1 MRLSDHALFSYALR
15 YERPVR
21 WSDVTE
27 HAAPL
32 VLLRLRSDTGAV
44 GVAEITP
51 KPTWCGA
58 TARSV
63 AAAIEDIFIPIIKRL
78 DLSDVP
84 AVRRALDGV
93 PDNAAAKVLIDNACW
108 DLNAAAAGRAL
119 WGGRER
125 IELSWALTRQ
135 APHLMARE
143 AADMIAAYGFRTL
156 KVKGGQGVDVDRA
169 VMREVRAAIGDD
181 VRLYVDANG
190 AYGVAEA
197 ADYART
203 MADGGAVMVEDPCAF
218 VPDAR
223 FRDLQAQAPVPLLVD
238 FGCTSLRDA
247 ALFIEQ
253 GARALSVKP
262 GRFGLTVARDMSR
275 LADAAGC
282 ASIVGLIVG
291 LMGESALGSLAG
303 LQFACS
309 LKASPLPAEL
319 SWFLAMQEQI
329 VTAVPKVAD
338 GNLEL
343 PPATSMA
350 SLVDWDAVQRCAT
363 AMPR

>member
-1 MRLSDHALFSYALR
+1 MRLSDYALFSYALR

-21 WSDVTE
+21 WSDITE

-32 VLLRLRSDTGAV
+32 ILLRLTSDTGAV

-63 AAAIEDIFIPIIKRL
+63 AVAIEELFIPIIRRL
-78 DLSDVP
+78 DLSDGT

-93 PDNAAAKVLIDNACW
+93 PDNSAAKVLIDNACW
-108 DLNAAAAGRAL
+108 DLNAAAAGQSL
-119 WGGRER
+119 WAGAER
-125 IELSWALTRQ
+125 VELSWALTRQ

-143 AADMIAAYGFRTL
+143 AADVVAAYGFRTL
-156 KVKGGQGVDVDRA
+156 KVKGGQGVDVDGK
-169 VMREVRAAIGDD
+169 VMREVRAAAGGN

-190 AYGVAEA
+190 AYAAEEA
-197 ADYART
+197 ADYVRA
-203 MADGGAVMVEDPCAF
+203 MADAGALMVEDPCSF
-218 VPDAR
+218 VPDAS
-223 FRDLQAQAPVPLLVD
+223 FRALQAASPVPLLVD

-247 ALFIEQ
+247 ALFLEQ
-253 GARALSVKP
+253 GARALSIKP
-262 GRFGLTVARDMSR
+262 GRFGLTVARDMAR
-275 LADAAGC
+275 LADSCGC
-282 ASIVGLIVG
+282 APVVG

-319 SWFLAMQEQI
+319 SWFLAMQDQI
-329 VTAVPKVAD
+329 VTPVPKVAG

-343 PPATSMA
+343 PQATSVA
-350 SLVDWDAVQRCAT
+350 SLVDWDVVQGCAQVLK
-363 AMPR
+363 P

>member
-1 MRLSDHALFSYALR
+1 MRLSDYALFSYALR

-32 VLLRLRSDTGAV
+32 ILLRLRSDSGAV

-63 AAAIEDIFIPIIKRL
+63 SAAIEDIFIPIIGRL
-78 DLSDVP
+78 DLSDVR
-84 AVRRALDGV
+84 AVRRALDSV
-93 PDNAAAKVLIDNACW
+93 PDNAAAKVLVDNACW
-108 DLNAAAAGRAL
+108 DLNAAAVGRPLWAGNT
-119 WGGRER
+119 R

-156 KVKGGQGVDVDRA
+156 KVKGGQGLDVDRA
-169 VMREVRAAIGDD
+169 VMRDVRAAIGDD

-190 AYGVAEA
+190 AYGAAET
-197 ADYART
+197 ADYVRA
-203 MADGGAVMVEDPCAF
+203 MADAGAVMVEDPCRF
-218 VPDAR
+218 VPDTH
-223 FRDLQAQAPVPLLVD
+223 FRALQAACPVPLLVD

-262 GRFGLTVARDMSR
+262 GRFGLTVARDMQR
-275 LADAAGC
+275 LADVGGC
-282 ASIVGLIVG
+282 ATVVG

-309 LKASPLPAEL
+309 MGSLALPAEL
-319 SWFLAMQEQI
+319 SWFLAMQEQV
-329 VTAVPKVAD
+329 VTIAPKIID
-338 GNLEL
+338 GHIEL
-343 PPATSMA
+343 PKTASLA
-350 SLVDWDAVQRCAT
+350 SLVDWDAVKACSFRG
-363 AMPR
+363 

>member
-1 MRLSDHALFSYALR
+1 MRLSDYELFSYALR

-21 WSDVTE
+21 WSDITE

-32 VLLRLRSDTGAV
+32 ILLRLESDTGAV

-63 AAAIEDIFIPIIKRL
+63 VAAIEDIFIPILARL
-78 DLSDVP
+78 DLTDVTTI
-84 AVRRALDGV
+84 RRALDGV
-93 PDNAAAKVLIDNACW
+93 PDNSAAKVLIDNACW
-108 DLNAAAAGRAL
+108 DLNASAAGRSL
-119 WGGRER
+119 WVGNKR

-143 AADMIAAYGFRTL
+143 AADMIVAYGFRTL
-156 KVKGGQGVDVDRA
+156 KVKGGQGIDVDRA

-190 AYGVAEA
+190 AYDAMEA
-197 ADYART
+197 GDYVRA
-203 MADGGAVMVEDPCAF
+203 MADAGAVMVEDPCSFA
-218 VPDAR
+218 PDAR
-223 FRDLQAQAPVPLLVD
+223 FRALQAACPVPLLVD

-253 GARALSVKP
+253 GAQALSVKP
-262 GRFGLTVARDMSR
+262 GRFGLTIAREMQQ
-275 LADAAGC
+275 LAMQAGC
-282 ASIVGLIVG
+282 AMVVG

-303 LQFACS
+303 LQFACTIGS
-309 LKASPLPAEL
+309 SALPVEL
-319 SWFLAMQEQI
+319 SWFLAMQEQVVMI
-329 VTAVPKVAD
+329 VPEIID
-338 GNLEL
+338 GHIEL
-343 PPATSMA
+343 PKTASLA
-350 SLVDWDAVQRCAT
+350 SLVDWDAVKAYSRQG
-363 AMPR
+363 

>member
-1 MRLSDHALFSYALR
+1 MRLSSYALFSYALC

-21 WSDVTE
+21 WSDIIE

-32 VLLRLRSDTGAV
+32 VLLRLESDTGAV

-63 AAAIEDIFIPIIKRL
+63 AAAIEDIFIPIVRRL
-78 DLSDVP
+78 DLSDVA

-93 PDNAAAKVLIDNACW
+93 PDNAAAKVLLDNACW
-108 DLNAAAAGRAL
+108 DLNAAAAGRSL
-119 WGGRER
+119 WGGIKRV
-125 IELSWALTRQ
+125 ELSWALTRQ
-135 APHLMARE
+135 APRLMAHE

-190 AYGVAEA
+190 AYGIMEA
-197 ADYART
+197 AGYVRA
-203 MADGGAVMVEDPCAF
+203 MADAGAVMVEDPCPF
-218 VPDAR
+218 VPDAG
-223 FRDLQAQAPVPLLVD
+223 FRALQAACPVSLLVD

-253 GARALSVKP
+253 GARALSIKP
-262 GRFGLTVARDMSR
+262 GRFGLTVARDMQR
-275 LADAAGC
+275 LAVAAGC
-282 ASIVGLIVG
+282 ATVVG
-291 LMGESALGSLAG
+291 LMGESALGSLAA
-303 LQFACS
+303 LQFSCS
-309 LKASPLPAEL
+309 PEASQLPAEL

-329 VTAVPKVAD
+329 VTTVPKIVD
-338 GNLEL
+338 GHLEL
-343 PPATSMA
+343 PEATSIS
-350 SLVDWDAVQRCAT
+350 SLVDWDAVQRCAQVQ
-363 AMPR
+363 PL